1 MKNRK
6 PGEVVIVNT
15 WDDEYLAVT
24 TIPGP
29 DWYFV
34 VVFPKSI
41 LSHQAMAIAQFVLI
55 LGFISLLVEILV
67 LFFTLR
73 QQIATPLQQLLLATE
88 RIAKGNLDIN
98 LDTSRQDELG
108 SFAFSF
114 NSMASAIA
122 TANAQLAN
130 QNTRLE
136 QEVAERTTDLKT
148 ALEQAEVA
156 NTELLA
162 SKTRLEMLQNA
173 AEEARVAAESAN
185 KAKSLFLANMS
196 HEIRTPMNGVI
207 GMTGLLLDNQL
218 LPQQRDFVETIYSSA
233 EALMTILNDILDFS
247 KIESGKLELE
257 IQPFDLR
264 SFIEETLD
272 LLALKAEKKY
282 RVNLPNR
289 FANAEQ
295 DYWRSYSAASNLAE
309 LA

>member
-1 MKNRK
+1 
-6 PGEVVIVNT
+6 
-15 WDDEYLAVT
+15 
-24 TIPGP
+24 
-29 DWYFV
+29 
-34 VVFPKSI
+34 
-41 LSHQAMAIAQFVLI
+41 
-55 LGFISLLVEILV
+55 
-67 LFFTLR
+67 
-73 QQIATPLQQLLLATE
+73 
-88 RIAKGNLDIN
+88 
-98 LDTSRQDELG
+98 
-108 SFAFSF
+108 
-114 NSMASAIA
+114 MASAIA